1 LRQATLRG
9 GVSPATGVARGASS
23 SRARH
28 AAISDRASSLGR
40 AGSLRYCE
48 PSLLRVSSWSLI
60 SSRRSV
66 TWSPQV
72 CQAFS
77 TAFTSRSV

>member
-1 LRQATLRG
+1 M
-9 GVSPATGVARGASS
+9 SARASS
-23 SRARH
+23 S
-28 AAISDRASSLGR
+28 GR

-48 PSLLRVSSWSLI
+48 PSLLRVSRRSLI

-77 TAFTSRSV
+77 TALTSRSV